1 LIKAEFVVMV
11 NKLIGKKIGM
21 SRYFLDEGKSVPVTL
36 LEIGPCA
43 VIQRKTAANEGYN
56 AVQVGYKPQKEGR
69 INKPLR
75 GHFKAAGAGFFVHLK
90 EIRVDDAEKFELGQK
105 LNSDVFEIGDLVHV
119 TGTSKG
125 RGFSGVMKRWGFSGG
140 RKTHGSRCHRIPGSI
155 GSSALPGRVVKGKK
169 LPGRM
174 GHQRVIIK
182 NLRVVDVRPD
192 MNLVVV
198 KGAVPGSRNSLV
210 EICKA

>member
-1 LIKAEFVVMV
+1 MV

-36 LEIGPCA
+36 LEVGPC
-43 VIQRKTAANEGYN
+43 VVVQRKTVANEGYN
-56 AVQVGYKPQKEGR
+56 ALQVGYKPQKENR
-69 INKPLR
+69 INQPLR
-75 GHFKAAGAGFFVHLK
+75 GHFKASGAGFFVDLK
-90 EIRVDDAEKFELGQK
+90 EIRVDDTEKFELGQK

-155 GSSALPGRVVKGKK
+155 GSSALPGRVVRGKK

-174 GHQRVIIK
+174 GHQRVIVK
-182 NLRVVDVRPD
+182 NLKVVDVRPD

-210 EICKA
+210 EICRA